1 MSPNT
6 GEIQPLL
13 KTDMAAAD
21 SGAELV
27 FRGLFWYVTVLTGL
41 AIVAYLL
48 VYWHTQIGKPWPFPF
63 NSIVFA
69 SNMRL
74 SDFTEFYHKFQSF
87 GTPRF
92 WNGHHDMN
100 YPAPDAYV
108 YLLYFRLFPKSAV
121 AAALA
126 FDTTIVGI
134 AVLAAGLL
142 VWSVRRH
149 KLAAPV
155 AAVLTLMLLTSYPLM
170 FMADRAN
177 VEGAAWVM
185 ALVGAWAFV
194 KHHGRIAAIFWGCVA
209 AMKLA
214 PLILIVLFLRRRDW
228 RGAWT
233 FVVAFVAINFVAM
246 WFAAPH
252 IAQVLHSIGRGI
264 KVFQNTYVLT
274 FSPDGIGVDHSLF
287 SVVKQVLAWGGYVNG
302 SGLGSLL
309 TMIGMWYHVYTLGW
323 LVAMVALVWYF
334 RRMPILNC
342 VFAVFIVQVLAPGV
356 SFDYT
361 LLYMYI
367 PWAMFVIFFLLED
380 VYSGRVGI
388 QLWKILAILIAC
400 AILFTPQQCYMVLN
414 GRVGFAGQFKAL
426 TLLFLLWFVACYA
439 MPCRVF
445 GETPLAAEIPTT
457 CANAPEQPQ
466 IGTL

>member
-1 MSPNT
+1 MSQNA
-6 GEIQPLL
+6 GDIQPLL
-13 KTDMAAAD
+13 QPDPVAAAA
-21 SGAELV
+21 GRQLV

-48 VYWHTQIGKPWPFPF
+48 VYWHTQIDKPWPFPF

-69 SNMRL
+69 PSMRL
-74 SDFTEFYHKFQSF
+74 SDFTQFYHKFQSF

-92 WNGHHDMN
+92 WHGHHNMN

-108 YLLYFRLFPKSAV
+108 YLLYFRLFPKSAI

-142 VWSVRRH
+142 VWSVRKH
-149 KLAAPV
+149 QLVAPV
-155 AAVLTLMLLTSYPLM
+155 AAILGLMLMTSYPLM

-194 KHHGRIAAIFWGCVA
+194 KNYGRIAAIFWGCVA

-214 PLILIVLFLRRRDW
+214 PLILIFLFLRRRDW

-233 FVVAFVAINFVAM
+233 FVVAFFAINFVAM

-274 FSPDGIGVDHSLF
+274 FSPAGIGVDHSLF

-302 SGLGSLL
+302 TRFGSLL
-309 TMIGMWYHVYTLGW
+309 TMIGMWYHVYTMAW
-323 LVAMVALVWYF
+323 LIAMVVMVWHF

-367 PWAMFVIFFLLED
+367 PWTMFVLFFLLEE
-380 VYSGRVGI
+380 VYSGRVNF
-388 QLWKILAILIAC
+388 QLWKILAILTAC

-414 GRVGFAGQFKAL
+414 GRVSFAGQFKAL
-426 TLLFLLWFVACYA
+426 TLLLLLLFVASYA

-445 GETPLAAEIPTT
+445 GEMQLGVEATS
-457 CANAPEQPQ
+457 
-466 IGTL
+466 

>member
-1 MSPNT
+1 MSHNT

-13 KTDMAAAD
+13 DKAAAT
-21 SGAELV
+21 SGEELV

-48 VYWHTQIGKPWPFPF
+48 VYWHTQIEGQKTFPF
-63 NSIVFA
+63 NSIVYRA
-69 SNMRL
+69 DLRL
-74 SDFTEFYHKFQSF
+74 RDFTEFYHKFKSF
-87 GTPRF
+87 GTAKF
-92 WNGHHDMN
+92 WSGYAKMN

-126 FDTTIVGI
+126 FDTTVVGI

-149 KLAAPV
+149 KLAGPV
-155 AAVLTLMLLTSYPLM
+155 AAVLALMLITSYPLM
-170 FMADRAN
+170 FMADMAN

-194 KHHGRIAAIFWGCVA
+194 KNYGRISAIFFGFAA

-214 PLILIVLFLRRRDW
+214 PLILILLFIRRRNW
-228 RGAWT
+228 RAAWT
-233 FVVAFVAINFVAM
+233 FVVAFFVINFVAM

-252 IAQVLHSIGRGI
+252 IAQALHATAAGI
-264 KVFQNTYVLT
+264 AHLEKNYMLA
-274 FSPDGIGVDHSLF
+274 FSPGIIGFDHSFF
-287 SVVKQVLAWGGYVNG
+287 SVVKQMLAWGGYANG
-302 SGLGSLL
+302 TSVGSLL
-309 TMIGMWYHVYTLGW
+309 AMIGMWYRLYVIAW
-323 LVAMVALVWYF
+323 LIAIAMMVWHF

-342 VFAVFIVQVLAPGV
+342 VFAVFIVQLLAPGL

-361 LLYMYI
+361 ILYMYI

-380 VYSGRVGI
+380 VYSGRV
-388 QLWKILAILIAC
+388 QFPLWKILAILISC
-400 AILFTPQQCYMVLN
+400 AILFTPQQCYMVLD

-426 TLLFLLWFVACYA
+426 TLLFLLWFAARYA
-439 MPCRVF
+439 MPCRTF
-445 GETPLAAEIPTT
+445 GEASSAALEIK
-457 CANAPEQPQ
+457 AS
-466 IGTL
+466 IGTGEAC

>member
-1 MSPNT
+1 MSHNT

-13 KTDMAAAD
+13 DKAAAT
-21 SGAELV
+21 SGEELV

-48 VYWHTQIGKPWPFPF
+48 VYWHTQIDKPWSFPF

-69 SNMRL
+69 PSMRL
-74 SDFTEFYHKFQSF
+74 TDFTIFYHKFQSF
-87 GTPRF
+87 GTTKF
-92 WNGHHDMN
+92 WTGHAKMN

-149 KLAAPV
+149 KLAGPV
-155 AAVLTLMLLTSYPLM
+155 AAVLALMLMTSYPLM

-177 VEGAAWVM
+177 IEGAAWVM

-194 KHHGRIAAIFWGCVA
+194 NNYGRISAIFFGFVA

-214 PLILIVLFLRRRDW
+214 PLILILLFIRRRNW
-228 RGAWT
+228 RAAWT
-233 FVVAFVAINFVAM
+233 FVVAFFVINFVAM

-252 IAQVLHSIGRGI
+252 IAQVLHAIGSGI
-264 KVFQNTYVLT
+264 AHFQKTYVLT
-274 FSPDGIGVDHSLF
+274 FSPAGIGVDHSLF
-287 SVVKQVLAWGGYVNG
+287 SVVKQVLAWGGYANG
-302 SGLGSLL
+302 AGMGSLL
-309 TMIGMWYHVYTLGW
+309 TMIGMWYHLYVIAW
-323 LVAMVALVWYF
+323 LIAMVMMVWHF

-380 VYSGRVGI
+380 VYSGRV
-388 QLWKILAILIAC
+388 QFQMWKILAILISC

-414 GRVGFAGQFKAL
+414 GRVGFAGQFKAF
-426 TLLFLLWFVACYA
+426 TLLFLLWFAARHA

-445 GETPLAAEIPTT
+445 GETPLSAESPATSG
-457 CANAPEQPQ
+457 NPVEQPQ
-466 IGTL
+466 AGS

>member
-1 MSPNT
+1 
-6 GEIQPLL
+6 
-13 KTDMAAAD
+13 MA
-21 SGAELV
+21 GLGRQLV

-48 VYWHTQIGKPWPFPF
+48 VYWHTQIDKPWPFPF

-69 SNMRL
+69 PSLRL
-74 SDFTEFYHKFQSF
+74 SDFTEFYHKFQLF

-108 YLLYFRLFPKSAV
+108 YLLYFRLFPQSAV

-134 AVLAAGLL
+134 AILAAGLL

-149 KLAAPV
+149 QLAAPV
-155 AAVLTLMLLTSYPLM
+155 AAILGLMLLTSYPLM

-185 ALVGAWAFV
+185 AVVGAWAFV
-194 KHHGRIAAIFWGCVA
+194 KNYGRIAAIFFGCVA

-233 FVVAFVAINFVAM
+233 FLVAFFVINFVAM

-252 IAQVLHSIGRGI
+252 IAQPLHAIGRGI
-264 KVFQNTYVLT
+264 AQFQKTYVLT

-302 SGLGSLL
+302 AGLGSLL
-309 TMIGMWYHVYTLGW
+309 TMIGMWYHVYAMAW
-323 LVAMVALVWYF
+323 LMAMAMMVWHF

-380 VYSGRVGI
+380 VYSGRVHF
-388 QLWKILAILIAC
+388 QLWKIVTMLVAF

-414 GRVGFAGQFKAL
+414 GRIGFAGQFKAL
-426 TLLFLLWFVACYA
+426 TLLFLLWFVARYA

-457 CANAPEQPQ
+457 FANPEEQPQ
-466 IGTL
+466 TGTL

>member
-21 SGAELV
+21 SGEELV

-48 VYWHTQIGKPWPFPF
+48 VYWHTQIESQKTFPF
-63 NSIVFA
+63 NSIVYRA
-69 SNMRL
+69 SLRL
-74 SDFTEFYHKFQSF
+74 TDFTEFYHKFQSF
-87 GTPRF
+87 GTANF
-92 WNGHHDMN
+92 WTGRAVMN

-134 AVLAAGLL
+134 AVLAVGLL

-155 AAVLTLMLLTSYPLM
+155 AAVLALMLLTSYPLM

-194 KHHGRIAAIFWGCVA
+194 RHHGLVAAAFFACAA

-214 PLILIVLFLRRRDW
+214 PLILIFLFVRQRNWKATAMFCGSFVVINVAALW
-228 RGAWT
+228 FIGPHISQSLEAIFVGIGGFQHT
-233 FVVAFVAINFVAM
+233 FV
-246 WFAAPH
+246 
-252 IAQVLHSIGRGI
+252 
-264 KVFQNTYVLT
+264 LT
-274 FSPDGIGVDHSLF
+274 CGWDGVDHSLF
-287 SVVKQVLAWGGYVNG
+287 AVIKMGMAFMGLWGGV
-302 SGLGSLL
+302 GLGGLFPFMKL
-309 TMIGMWYHVYTLGW
+309 AYHIYELGW
-323 LVAMVALVWYF
+323 LCVMVLLVVRF
-334 RRMPILNC
+334 RKMPMLNC

-361 LLYMYI
+361 LIYMYI
-367 PWAMFVIFFLLED
+367 PFIMFLVLFLMQE
-380 VYSGRVGI
+380 VYTGRVCFD
-388 QLWKILAILIAC
+388 LWKISAVLIPL
-400 AILFTPQQCYMVLN
+400 AILFTPQQPYLVLPAQID
-414 GRVGFAGQFKAL
+414 FAGQIKAL
-426 TLLFLLWFVACYA
+426 CLLFLLCFVAWQA
-439 MPCRVF
+439 MPCAMF
-445 GETPLAAEIPTT
+445 GEAPSAALEIKVAIGAGET
-457 CANAPEQPQ
+457 C
-466 IGTL
+466 